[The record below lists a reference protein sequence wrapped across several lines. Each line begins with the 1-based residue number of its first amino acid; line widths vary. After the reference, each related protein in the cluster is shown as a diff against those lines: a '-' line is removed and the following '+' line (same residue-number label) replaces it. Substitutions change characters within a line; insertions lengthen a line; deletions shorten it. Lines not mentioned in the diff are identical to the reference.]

1 MSDFLSLYKL
11 TPTEEPYSVARIID
25 TDLQA
30 SAGCKLPDDTPLD
43 LNLPSI
49 AVVLPPLECK
59 FDNLVPL
66 IPLPNFCHPTVRVEI
81 ESSSCDTDIV
91 SIDTSTLEVE
101 RREGCDFV
109 LKGSIDI
116 CPNPGICTDFS
127 VLSGFMITTSG
138 DGLSGGGALLVNY
151 DDCSLQLGGVVN
163 IDADIKCVDAVTGG
177 GIVTPSGAGISG
189 DIYLSDNGKCGVEIN
204 GSITLDV
211 KCVDNVGAS
220 GTVPVTGNG
229 ASGGIYLIPNTPCG
243 VTLGGTISL
252 DAECATGITG
262 SGTVTPTGEGIR
274 GSIGVQNKGVC
285 GVELYGEITLDVVCT
300 TAVTGTGSIT
310 PSGSG
315 ISGTISLSSDGECG
329 VSLEGSISLDV
340 VCVNAVTGSGTVTVT
355 GMGGSGYVTLSDDGE
370 CGVSIDGSIDIDV
383 FCTNALEHSGSIT
396 VTAYGNPD
404 GDVTSS
410 VSLTSDGCNAI
421 LDGTIEIYFPLS
433 PVEAPKGSSIATNQF
448 GTKAVGLCEGTQ
460 GQWFDLIPADAPL
473 DPWFEAALVKPVR
486 FRSTCGEYDLVVGVP
501 TNCANWRLPNKTLAE
516 QQKEMFMWNK
526 ISDSTLIDYIKDSV
540 KIGF

>member
-138 DGLSGGGALLVNY
+138 NGLSGGGAMLVNY

-163 IDADIKCVDAVTGG
+163 IDADIKCVNAVTGG

-189 DIYLSDNGKCGVEIN
+189 DIYLSDNGECGVEIN

-220 GTVPVTGNG
+220 GTVSVTGNG
-229 ASGGIYLIPNTPCG
+229 ASGSIYLTP
-243 VTLGGTISL
+243 
-252 DAECATGITG
+252 D
-262 SGTVTPTGEGIR
+262 TP
-274 GSIGVQNKGVC
+274 
-285 GVELYGEITLDVVCT
+285 
-300 TAVTGTGSIT
+300 
-310 PSGSG
+310 
-315 ISGTISLSSDGECG
+315 CG
-329 VSLEGSISLDV
+329 VSLEGTISLDV

-355 GMGGSGYVTLSDDGE
+355 GMGGSGYVALSDDGE

-383 FCTNALEHSGSIT
+383 FCTNWLDHQGSIT
-396 VTAYGNPD
+396 VTTYGNPD
-404 GDVTSS
+404 GYANSS
-410 VSLTSDGCNAI
+410 VYLTSDGCNAI
-421 LDGTIEIYFPLS
+421 LHGNIEIYFPLS
-433 PVEAPKGSSIATNQF
+433 PLQAPKGSSIATNQF